1 MTTMTEPDRAATR
14 VRALYD
20 AAAAAWPEVAVALD
34 AFAARLEAA
43 GGPEA
48 VTYPGDL
55 YLACGCGAGDAA
67 ALRAFD
73 ERHLSDARAAIAR
86 IDGSPD
92 FVAEVQQL
100 LRERLFVGERPRI
113 AEYRGRGPLG
123 GWVRTAAVRT
133 ALNLRR
139 SGKRPPPAGDAPLAE
154 LVDPETAL
162 LRERHRDE
170 IDRALQNALGR
181 LEPEAR
187 LLLRWAYLD
196 RLTLAKIGV
205 LHGVSVPTVHRR
217 LAAATAALQAGVR
230 QDLAE
235 RLQLSTASLDSL
247 IRGVDAEMDLS
258 LSRLF
263 RSQ

>member
-1 MTTMTEPDRAATR
+1 MAEADRAPAR

-20 AAAAAWPEVAVALD
+20 AAAAAWPEVAVPFE
-34 AFAARLEAA
+34 AFAARVEAA
-43 GGPEA
+43 GGPDA
-48 VTYPGDL
+48 VPYPGDL
-55 YLACGCGAGDAA
+55 YLACGLGACDPA

-73 ERHLSDARAAIAR
+73 ERHLLDARAAVAR

-139 SGKRPPPAGDAPLAE
+139 SGKTPPADDAPLAA
-154 LVDPETAL
+154 LIDPETAL
-162 LRERHRDE
+162 MRERHRDE
-170 IDRALQNALGR
+170 IDRALRNAIGR

-187 LLLRWAYLD
+187 LVLRWAYVD

-205 LHGVSVPTVHRR
+205 LLGVSLPTAHRR
-217 LAAATAALQAGVR
+217 LGAATAALRDGVR

-235 RLQLSTASLDSL
+235 RLKLSAASLDSL
-247 IRGVDAEMDLS
+247 IRGVDAELGLS
-258 LSRLF
+258 LSRLL
-263 RSQ
+263 RTP